1 MPNYEI
7 GEYDSG
13 PSSVIGC
20 YSGPNGG
27 LTTVRRTE
35 KHLSILDNDI
45 DFIDTYEEDT
55 SKHLYTYFI
64 FTQVQNFY
72 IIKAFLKNN
81 LNPIS
86 LNLSSCYEKYCV
98 FWNKWL
104 NRILIIINICAKTF
118 IVKY

>member
-35 KHLSILDNDI
+35 KHLSILDHDI

-55 SKHLYTYFI
+55 SKHLH
-64 FTQVQNFY
+64 
-72 IIKAFLKNN
+72 
-81 LNPIS
+81 IS
-86 LNLSSCYEKYCV
+86 FFKSLWHFVCSHNV
-98 FWNKWL
+98 VHQ
-104 NRILIIINICAKTF
+104 ILIIPAVLN
-118 IVKY
+118 

>member
-7 GEYDSG
+7 AEYDNGS
-13 PSSVIGC
+13 SSVIGS

-55 SKHLYTYFI
+55 SKYAVFKE
-64 FTQVQNFY
+64 FWDFY
-72 IIKAFLKNN
+72 IWWKKICVRLTHFCTK
-81 LNPIS
+81 PI
-86 LNLSSCYEKYCV
+86 
-98 FWNKWL
+98 
-104 NRILIIINICAKTF
+104 F
-118 IVKY
+118 I